1 MRIGMKTSK
10 TPGMKLLGRQLS
22 DQNYEALLKALTP
35 KKYQTADFDTLYQ
48 IQAQIKFIEIVVEC
62 LQFWEFE
69 DYPSQQRLV
78 ENNIRKIGA
87 AFANLSPALQE
98 RNPHTDWKTVDM
110 IRDLAAQ
117 DNGTIDPAILWD
129 LGTKKMPAVRG
140 QILQMIDDEYA
151 LLE

>member
-1 MRIGMKTSK
+1 
-10 TPGMKLLGRQLS
+10 LS

-48 IQAQIKFIEIVVEC
+48 IQAQIKFIEIVVEDIR
-62 LQFWEFE
+62 FWEFE
-69 DYPSQQRLV
+69 DYLSHQMLV
-78 ENNIRKIGA
+78 ENNIREIGSA
-87 AFANLSPALQE
+87 IANLSPALRE
-98 RNPHTDWKTVDM
+98 RNPHTDWKTLDI

-117 DNGTIDPAILWD
+117 DAAQDKGTIDPAILWD
-129 LGTKKMPAVRG
+129 FGTKKLPVVRG

>member
-1 MRIGMKTSK
+1 M
-10 TPGMKLLGRQLS
+10 S

-48 IQAQIKFIEIVVEC
+48 IQAQIKFIEIVVEDIR
-62 LQFWEFE
+62 FWEFE
-69 DYPSQQRLV
+69 DYLSHQMLV
-78 ENNIRKIGA
+78 ENNIREIGSA
-87 AFANLSPALQE
+87 IANLSPALRE
-98 RNPHTDWKTVDM
+98 RNPHTDWKTLDI

-117 DNGTIDPAILWD
+117 DAAQDKGTIDPAILWD
-129 LGTKKMPAVRG
+129 FGTKKLPVVRG